1 MCASVYTVYTC
12 LSAKGIIA
20 LIMHLLADAGNKDLV
35 STMGSDGSEIR
46 FHPRF
51 KAPEGAANNSDVFV
65 FRVTLLGEIT
75 PRYGRNLA
83 VLRAEKALGD
93 VAKRVLDVTMIGYD
107 DLEWNGERERVKL
120 KSYACT
126 GCIDLWE
133 TSFVDEKCCS
143 FDNFPSPM
151 A

>member
-35 STMGSDGSEIR
+35 STMGSDGSNSEIR

-107 DLEWNGERERVKL
+107 DLEWNGERERESKIEIVRVHRMYRSLGNKL
-120 KSYACT
+120 C
-126 GCIDLWE
+126 WRE
-133 TSFVDEKCCS
+133 MSFVW
-143 FDNFPSPM
+143 
-151 A
+151 